1 MYVVWYILEFHNLAF
16 NFFSFLRN
24 QYLSGVKYISFDF
37 FKYARVNLGRKG
49 AESYNLLYDNVFT
62 VEELW
67 SGSKYINL
75 SNSRL
80 CISYFRTEKENWK
93 MLIKVKVLFYFLEF
107 KKIIYDVISSV
118 RILNISMNNF
128 VLIRVFFSTTDS
140 DWKGGKL

>member
-1 MYVVWYILEFHNLAF
+1 MATECLAIGYMYVVWYILEFHNLAF

-37 FKYARVNLGRKG
+37 FKCARVNLGRKG
-49 AESYNLLYDNVFT
+49 AEPYNLLYDNVFT

-80 CISYFRTEKENWK
+80 CVFHTFSDWEGKLKNVDKSEGI
-93 MLIKVKVLFYFLEF
+93 VLFSGILKNYIWCYIFSSYIEYFYE
-107 KKIIYDVISSV
+107 
-118 RILNISMNNF
+118 
-128 VLIRVFFSTTDS
+128 
-140 DWKGGKL
+140 